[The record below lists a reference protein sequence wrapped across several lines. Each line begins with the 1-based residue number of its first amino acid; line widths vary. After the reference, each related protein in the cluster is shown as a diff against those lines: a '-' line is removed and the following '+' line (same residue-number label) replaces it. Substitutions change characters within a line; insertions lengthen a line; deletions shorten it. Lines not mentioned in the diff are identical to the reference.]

1 MIKRFVF
8 ETEEDWLQHRKDQ
21 FTSSEVNRLMADP
34 TKKQQGQGIVL
45 SDGAISYI
53 LEKASAYFDSPKPVF
68 FNSEMQWGKENE
80 PDAAYT
86 FCQMYKYDPSSNDV
100 IYTSQGGFV
109 FFTTGK
115 VGGTPDMILPDGI
128 VEFKCPNSD
137 THLYYKLM
145 VNAKNIQSELPRYYD
160 QMQTNMYL
168 CERDK
173 CYFMSFDPRFKNKD
187 KSLNYNRAIHV
198 VEVARDEER
207 IKSILDKVEIA
218 YDKLQQFIKEL
229 E

>member
-1 MIKRFVF
+1 MTGVQTCALPICF
-8 ETEEDWLQHRKDQ
+8 
-21 FTSSEVNRLMADP
+21 
-34 TKKQQGQGIVL
+34 
-45 SDGAISYI
+45 
-53 LEKASAYFDSPKPVF
+53 PVTIPQ
-68 FNSEMQWGKENE
+68 SK
-80 PDAAYT
+80 
-86 FCQMYKYDPSSNDV
+86 DV
-100 IYTSQGGFV
+100 IYTSQGGVV

-115 VGGTPDMILPDGI
+115 VGGTPDMIVPDGI

-173 CYFMSFDPRFKNKD
+173 CFFMSFDPRFKNKD

-198 VEVARDEER
+198 VEVSRDEER